1 MGSEQEK
8 GTTEHVREAPEDI
21 KIVEEAKAS
30 SSSSSHASLEL
41 DVDGDRNSDVNDS
54 NAKSKSDGDSK
65 IVEEARTGHL
75 QLPSASHLTSSSSS
89 RASLEL
95 DIDRN
100 SHLNDSIVKSK
111 SDGDLSRGQESTC
124 THETPQWTMST
135 STSMSMSAVGL
146 EGGES
151 ISQITSPP
159 VQIMESSSGYDP
171 DRIPASVFSSKTT
184 NEWSM
189 ASNDSLFSIHMG
201 NSSIACRDEVRSG
214 ELPRLDSL
222 YVLEGKS
229 HELCSLP
236 PLMEVPANEECSVKS
251 SNVSILEKD
260 DDPNDSPK
268 ATPRLSNESGHSS
281 TSFAFPVLVSEGGK
295 GSRSLEQEV
304 EEKPE
309 LQTQDSAADKKSR
322 GCSWLCCLPR
332 CC

>member
-1 MGSEQEK
+1 MGSGQEK
-8 GTTEHVREAPEDI
+8 GTTEHVREAPEAEHEDI
-21 KIVEEAKAS
+21 KTVEAS
-30 SSSSSHASLEL
+30 SSSSYRASLEL

-54 NAKSKSDGDSK
+54 IAKSKPDGDSK
-65 IVEEARTGHL
+65 IVEEARTGQV

-95 DIDRN
+95 DVDRN

-124 THETPQWTMST
+124 TRETPQWTM

-159 VQIMESSSGYDP
+159 VQTMESSSGYDP

-201 NSSIACRDEVRSG
+201 NNSIACRDEVRSG

-268 ATPRLSNESGHSS
+268 ATPRLSNGSGHSS
-281 TSFAFPVLVSEGGK
+281 TSFAFPVLVSQDGK

-304 EEKPE
+304 EERPE